1 MTTAHLIVATGVL
14 FYLFTCIA
22 FIDIAR
28 KDFGSM
34 GKKALWAFVA
44 FLPFIGPVLYFIL
57 GYKTGKRP
65 GIANPMV

>member
-1 MTTAHLIVATGVL
+1 MTTAHLIVSAGIL

-34 GKKALWAFVA
+34 GKKVLWAFIA
-44 FLPFIGPVLYFIL
+44 FLPFVGPVFYFLL
-57 GYKTGKRP
+57 GYKTGKSRN
-65 GIANPMV
+65 I